1 MKTKYIAIATIIL
14 TTVFSATA
22 FAATN
27 EELFPRYEADY
38 YKSGNASA
46 YESGKIAMQGK
57 IETVA
62 FERKTEN
69 MSGLELE
76 AAKRREEFDNTPIT
90 PGTLKQNAQRRRD
103 AANMKEAAAA
113 SWSKQNTQLPK
124 NAVIVTQEIDPSTKK
139 PGKVTN
145 VTPVYDNGTTL
156 TLEMEVAP
164 IQQQQRDTDSIKA
177 EIEQM
182 QKQDEERNAPQ
193 KVNGVIM
200 NTVPLPI
207 INNTQINRIISIID
221 ALK

>member
-1 MKTKYIAIATIIL
+1 MKTKYIAIVAIVF
-14 TTVFSATA
+14 TVAFSATA
-22 FAATN
+22 FSASN

-57 IETVA
+57 IETVT
-62 FERKTEN
+62 FEHSTEN
-69 MSGLELE
+69 MSDFEVE

-90 PGTLKQNAQRRRD
+90 PGMLKQNAQRRRD
-103 AANMKEAAAA
+103 AANMKEAAAVA
-113 SWSKQNTQLPK
+113 WTEKNTRLPQNSG
-124 NAVIVTQEIDPSTKK
+124 AVAAETVSAAQK
-139 PGKVTN
+139 PAKATN
-145 VTPVYDNGTTL
+145 VTPVNGDRTIL
-156 TLEMEVAP
+156 TPDMEVAP
-164 IQQQQRDTDSIKA
+164 QKVEQRDTDSIKA

-182 QKQDEERNAPQ
+182 QKKDEERNASQ